1 MINIATAHLIY
12 IFFLGISS
20 LLLTKFTILNKLFAL
35 LMPIHFMTQK
45 KETYSSLRLF
55 AKIKAV
61 LVLIPLFLFLI
72 MICFPV

>member
-1 MINIATAHLIY
+1 MINITTAHLIY

-45 KETYSSLRLF
+45 K
-55 AKIKAV
+55 KH
-61 LVLIPLFLFLI
+61 LVA
-72 MICFPV
+72 